1 MEFLPFV
8 TSWLIFGE
16 SVMAYPK
23 ELLRLS
29 VEEYLALEEKSE
41 VRHEYVAGHL
51 FAMAGATEA
60 HNVIAMNVSA
70 RVRPHLRR
78 SGCRVFMVD
87 MKVRVEAVDAF
98 YYPDVMVT
106 CEPFVAKSVF
116 KSKPILLVEVL
127 SPGTELT
134 DRREKLSAYFKLE
147 SLIEYVLISQDEK
160 RVELYRR
167 DKRGKIQMLVLGADD
182 EVRFESPPNG
192 ALTLTMDD
200 IYEDV
205 IFTQPAPPLED
216 Q

>member
-1 MEFLPFV
+1 
-8 TSWLIFGE
+8 
-16 SVMAYPK
+16 MAYPE
-23 ELLRLS
+23 ELMRLS

-41 VRHEYVAGHL
+41 VRHEYVAGYI
-51 FAMAGATEA
+51 FAMAGATDA
-60 HNVIAMNVSA
+60 HNVITMNVAA
-70 RVRPHLRR
+70 RFRPHLSR
-78 SGCRVFMVD
+78 SGCRVYMVD

-106 CEPFVAKSVF
+106 CEPFAAKSVF

-127 SPGTELT
+127 SPGMELT

-160 RVELYRR
+160 RVEIYRR
-167 DKRGKIQMLVLGADD
+167 GKRGKTEILVLRAND
-182 EVRFESPPNG
+182 EVRFESLPNG

-205 IFTQPAPPLED
+205 IFARPSQPLGDE
-216 Q
+216 

>member
-1 MEFLPFV
+1 
-8 TSWLIFGE
+8 
-16 SVMAYPK
+16 MAYPE
-23 ELLRLS
+23 ELMRLS

-41 VRHEYVAGHL
+41 ARHEYVAGYI
-51 FAMAGATEA
+51 FAMAGATDA
-60 HNVIAMNVSA
+60 HNVITMNVAA
-70 RVRPHLRR
+70 RFRPHISR
-78 SGCRVFMVD
+78 SGCRVYMVD

-106 CEPFVAKSVF
+106 CEAFAAKSVF

-160 RVELYRR
+160 RVEIYRR
-167 DKRGKIQMLVLGADD
+167 GERGKTEILVLRAND
-182 EVRFESPPNG
+182 EVRFESLPNG
-192 ALTLTMDD
+192 TLTLTMDD

-205 IFTQPAPPLED
+205 IFALPSQPPED
-216 Q
+216 E

>member
-1 MEFLPFV
+1 
-8 TSWLIFGE
+8 
-16 SVMAYPK
+16 MAYPK
-23 ELLRLS
+23 ELMRLS

-41 VRHEYVAGHL
+41 VRHEYVAGYI
-51 FAMAGATEA
+51 FAMAGATDA
-60 HNVIAMNVSA
+60 HNIIAGNVYAHA
-70 RVRPHLRR
+70 RLHIRR
-78 SGCRVFMVD
+78 SGCRAYIVN

-106 CEPFVAKSVF
+106 CEPFAAKSVF

-160 RVELYRR
+160 RVEIYRR
-167 DKRGKIQMLVLGADD
+167 DKRGKIQMLVLGAND
-182 EVRFESPPNG
+182 EVRFESLPNG

-205 IFTQPAPPLED
+205 IFNRPAQPPED